1 MERQRKD
8 ELNKD
13 STSQLHRLVVI
24 TGGRANG
31 HTCGDEGHS
40 EYIPQRMNP
49 GGKVSNPQSDIE
61 SRFRTKTIHK
71 IYKQGLISIF
81 CFLPL
86 HPRMLKGSF
95 TYITATCFSS
105 KYTSQR
111 ASTLA

>member
-1 MERQRKD
+1 MKKLHHSYTDWSCLRGVEQTVTPVEMRD
-8 ELNKD
+8 TV
-13 STSQLHRLVVI
+13 STYHR
-24 TGGRANG
+24 GR
-31 HTCGDEGHS
+31 TL
-40 EYIPQRMNP
+40 

-71 IYKQGLISIF
+71 IHKQGLISIF